1 MPLKMTN
8 KKPGK
13 ECIRMARKI
22 KTGTVMISHGKLT
35 VSLRHIFIILTLCLC
50 GRLQAQKFTAV
61 ANPSSVSVGED
72 FNISYTLSGNGSN
85 FRPPQFRDL
94 DVLSGPAISRNF
106 SIVNGDVS
114 YTNSYSFIVRARKKG
129 LLNIPPALI
138 TVNGRQIQSNSLKI
152 PVGGSAAGPQPYAD
166 DKEDAKSS
174 GDIFLKASVNKKE
187 AVEGEA
193 VLVTYKL
200 YVRAVDI
207 NNMIQTKMPSFSGF
221 WVENEPMPKQALF
234 TIENVKGRDYHV
246 YEVKKTLL
254 FAQKSGKLSVD
265 PLEIECTGQK
275 EVRRRPDPNSMFPDF
290 PFDDFFHDV
299 EPFQLSLKSNDVSIQ
314 IDPLPANGR
323 PASFSG
329 FVGQGAITASA
340 EPKEVKQNE
349 PVTYKLTIGGEG
361 PLTLVQPFKLNL
373 PDGVDAYD
381 PKTVDK
387 IDREGRN
394 LSGTRTF
401 EYTLLPRK
409 QGSFTVPPVAFAYY
423 DPGSKKYIEA
433 QTAAYTIKVDKGEEV
448 ASNSSDKGTTG
459 SAKVVHVLN
468 GIRKWSWIAMV
479 PIALILLIL
488 LMMRSRKKVPVPAAP
503 VTEAAP
509 VNEPAGKVWRDHIDT
524 AAELTGKPEF
534 YSQLLTAMYT
544 FLNEKFGM
552 SLANATRERIREA
565 LAANNVHEANRSA
578 FTNLIERCEFANY
591 APGASSG
598 LSQEHLLQEVKRL
611 LEEMDRG

>member
-1 MPLKMTN
+1 M
-8 KKPGK
+8 
-13 ECIRMARKI
+13 R
-22 KTGTVMISHGKLT
+22 SHGKVT
-35 VSLRHIFIILTLCLC
+35 TALRNILLIIAVLCF
-50 GRLQAQKFTAV
+50 GKLQAQKFTAV

-72 FNISYTLSGNGSN
+72 FNISYTISGNGSN
-85 FRPPQFRDL
+85 FRPPQFHDL

-106 SIVNGDVS
+106 SIINGNVS
-114 YTNSYSFIVRARKKG
+114 YTNSFSFIVRARKKG
-129 LLNIPPALI
+129 TLTIPPASI
-138 TVNGRQIQSNSLKI
+138 TVNGRIIQSNSLSI
-152 PVGGSAAGPQPYAD
+152 PVGGSAAGAQPYAD
-166 DKEDAKSS
+166 EEDNTKKGDA
-174 GDIFLKASVNKKE
+174 DIFLKAIVNKKE

-207 NNMIQTKMPSFSGF
+207 SNMIQTKMPAFSGF

-234 TIENVKGRDYHV
+234 SIENVKGKDYHV
-246 YEVKKTLL
+246 YDVKKTLL

-265 PLEIECTGQK
+265 PLEIECTGQR

-290 PFDDFFHDV
+290 PFDDFLHDV
-299 EPFQLSLKSNDVSIQ
+299 EPFQLTLKSNEVNIQ
-314 IDPLPANGR
+314 IDPLPANNK

-329 FVGQGAITASA
+329 FVGQGAISA
-340 EPKEVKQNE
+340 GADPKEVKQNE

-361 PLTLVQPFKLNL
+361 PLTLVQPFKLKL

-409 QGSFTVPPVAFAYY
+409 QGTFTIPPVAFAYY
-423 DPGSKKYIEA
+423 DPGSRKYIEA

-448 ASNSSDKGTTG
+448 SSTSSNNGIG
-459 SAKVVHVLN
+459 SARTIHFLN
-468 GIRKWSWIAMV
+468 AIRKWSWIAMI
-479 PIALILLIL
+479 PIALILLGL
-488 LMMRSRKKVPVPAAP
+488 LFMRNKKKVQAPIASTPA
-503 VTEAAP
+503 TEQK
-509 VNEPAGKVWRDHIDT
+509 NGPAGKIWQDHIHT
-524 AAELTGKPEF
+524 ATELTGRPEF
-534 YSQLLTAMYT
+534 YGQVLMAMYT

-552 SLANATRERIREA
+552 SLANATHERIRET
-565 LAANNVHEANRSA
+565 LAGNNISEANRSA

-598 LSQEHLLQEVKRL
+598 LSQENLLQEVKRL